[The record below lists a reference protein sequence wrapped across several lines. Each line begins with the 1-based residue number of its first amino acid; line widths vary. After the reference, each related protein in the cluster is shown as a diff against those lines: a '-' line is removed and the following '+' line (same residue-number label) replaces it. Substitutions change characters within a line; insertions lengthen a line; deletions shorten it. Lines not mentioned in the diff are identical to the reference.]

1 MPVVEVDENELVYLR
16 RIGGVASK
24 IMSNP
29 EGKKLLERAHKL
41 VDPNAATPALDQE
54 HMIREPVNAALKRV
68 EQLEA
73 ELKAERDEREKAEKL
88 NGLQR
93 TIDEGFAKLRGDGWQ
108 EDGIKKV
115 DEFMKERGIVDPLI
129 AAAYV
134 EKTMPP
140 SQPATPSGGTSW
152 NFIESVQD
160 GEADLK
166 KLIESKGN
174 YEPLVDKMAREALG
188 DVRGQTR
195 R

>member
-1 MPVVEVDENELVYLR
+1 MSTVEIDENELVYLR

-29 EGKKLLERAHKL
+29 QGKKLLEQAHKL
-41 VDPNAATPALDQE
+41 VDPSAVTPTLDLE
-54 HMIREPVNAALKRV
+54 A
-68 EQLEA
+68 QLEA
-73 ELKAERDEREKAEKL
+73 ARAEDRKQIAELKKELEADKAEREQTSKL
-88 NGLQR
+88 ADLQKQ
-93 TIDEGFAKLRGDGWQ
+93 IDAGFAKLRADGWQ

-115 DEFMKERGIVDPLI
+115 DEFMKEKAIIDPLI

-134 EKTMPP
+134 EKSMPP
-140 SQPATPSGGTSW
+140 TQPATPSGGSSW

-174 YEPLVDKMAREALG
+174 YEPLVDKMARDALG
-188 DVRGQTR
+188 DVRGQNR